1 MAMDNP
7 LQVLIVE
14 DSVDDTF
21 FIVRELQKGGYNV
34 DFERVETAT
43 GMQAAMESR
52 PWDLIICDMSL
63 PQFGG
68 AAALALFQQ
77 SNQEIPFILVSGTM
91 GEEIAVEMLKAGA
104 HHYVMKENLARLVPA
119 VKRELNAA
127 QERRIRAQVEATQT
141 YLASIVSSCNDA
153 IIGKSLDGTIVSWNA
168 GAERLY
174 GYSAEEMIGRSI
186 ADLCPR
192 YRPEELFEIM
202 DRIKQGQQVQQL
214 ETVRMHKD
222 GTPLEVSVVISP
234 IKNDVGRIIGASSVS
249 RDISQRKQEENERLA
264 LIQELTAAL
273 SHRDER

>member
-1 MAMDNP
+1 MEHP
-7 LQVLIVE
+7 LQILIVE

-21 FIVRELQKGGYNV
+21 FIVRELQRGGYNV
-34 DFERVETAT
+34 DFERVETAAA
-43 GMQAAMESR
+43 MQAALQSR
-52 PWDLIICDMSL
+52 KWDLIISDLAL

-77 SNQEIPFILVSGTM
+77 SDLDAPFILVSGTM

-104 HHYVMKENLARLVPA
+104 DEYVMKDNLSRLVPA
-119 VKRELNAA
+119 VNRELRAA
-127 QERRIRAQVEATQT
+127 QERRIHAQVEATQS

-153 IIGKSLDGTIVSWNA
+153 IIGKTLDGTIVSWNA

-174 GYSAEEMIGRSI
+174 GYTPIEMIGRSI
-186 ADLCPR
+186 AGLCPK

-202 DRIKQGQQVQQL
+202 ERIKKGEQVEQL
-214 ETVRMHKD
+214 ETVRLHKN

-234 IKNDVGRIIGASSVS
+234 IKDSAGRIIGASSVS

-273 SHRDER
+273 SHPRM

>member
-1 MAMDNP
+1 MELP
-7 LQVLIVE
+7 LQILIVE

-21 FIVRELQKGGYNV
+21 FIVRELQRGGYNV
-34 DFERVETAT
+34 NFERVETPAA
-43 GMQAAMESR
+43 MQAALQSR
-52 PWDLIICDMSL
+52 KWDLVISDLSL

-77 SNQEIPFILVSGTM
+77 SDLDVPFILVSGTM

-104 HHYVMKENLARLVPA
+104 DEYVMKDNLSRLVPA
-119 VKRELNAA
+119 VNRELRAA
-127 QERRIRAQVEATQT
+127 QERRIRAQVEATQS
-141 YLASIVSSCNDA
+141 YLASIVSSCSDA
-153 IIGKSLDGTIVSWNA
+153 IIGKTLEGTIVSWNA

-174 GYSAEEMIGRSI
+174 GYTAPEMIGRSI
-186 ADLCPR
+186 AELCPK

-202 DRIKQGQQVQQL
+202 QRIKQGEQVEQL
-214 ETVRMHKD
+214 ETVRLHKN

-234 IKNDVGRIIGASSVS
+234 IKNSAGRIIGASSVS

-273 SHRDER
+273 SHPRM

>member
-1 MAMDNP
+1 MENP
-7 LQVLIVE
+7 LHVLIVE

-34 DFERVETAT
+34 DFERVETAAA
-43 GMQAAMESR
+43 MQAALQGRS
-52 PWDLIICDMSL
+52 WDLIISDLSL

-68 AAALALFQQ
+68 AAALALCQQ
-77 SNQEIPFILVSGTM
+77 SSFDIPFILVSGTM
-91 GEEIAVEMLKAGA
+91 GEEIAVQMLKAGA
-104 HHYVMKENLARLVPA
+104 DEYVMKDNLSRLVPA
-119 VKRELNAA
+119 VDRELRAA
-127 QERRIRAQVEATQT
+127 QERRIRAKMDEAKS
-141 YLASIVSSCNDA
+141 YLASIVSSCSDA
-153 IIGKSLDGTIVSWNA
+153 IIGKTLDGTIMSWNA

-174 GYSAEEMIGRSI
+174 GYSADEMIGRSI

-202 DRIKQGQQVQQL
+202 ERIKQGEQVEQL
-214 ETVRMHKD
+214 ETVRLHKN

-234 IKNDVGRIIGASSVS
+234 IKNAEGRIIGASSVS

-273 SHRDER
+273 SHPRG